1 MHLMQENVDKN
12 KTPLNKYSLFLH
24 FSLFNTGK
32 TQREREREREKGNES
47 ERDKEQRQMNR

>member
-32 TQREREREREKGNES
+32 TEREREREKGNES

>member
-1 MHLMQENVDKN
+1 MQENVDKN

-32 TQREREREREKGNES
+32 TEREREREKGNES